1 MYFLWLTISTWDNF
15 SSSFYTLSNLRR
27 KNEQKNHSRSRN
39 QQNVLFRG
47 IEFIQI
53 VKLLCCSSNYWE
65 WIIVTGGPTH
75 VPVFLI
81 IWHWLSNFS
90 QLVKRCTF
98 FHVSRLATQLLNM
111 KDDCVICKP
120 KMKKESKLGPR
131 GVKPPRGLIYKGL
144 PMFIGHEAK
153 HWTLF
158 VVGPTFLEI
167 GV

>member
-1 MYFLWLTISTWDNF
+1 MTFF
-15 SSSFYTLSNLRR
+15 SFKTFGSFYTLSNLRR
-27 KNEQKNHSRSRN
+27 KNEPKNHSRSRN
-39 QQNVLFRG
+39 QQNVLFLG

-53 VKLLCCSSNYWE
+53 VKLLCCSWNYWE

-90 QLVKRCTF
+90 QLVKLCTF

-131 GVKPPRGLIYKGL
+131 GVKPLGVSFTRGCQC
-144 PMFIGHEAK
+144 
-153 HWTLF
+153 TL
-158 VVGPTFLEI
+158 GMKQSTRHYL
-167 GV
+167 